1 MRPNCGFLVN
11 PGVILSFVQA
21 RSVLYGAIF
30 IVALS
35 ALPSLAATVSGL
47 DRDKFAYEISDG
59 ETKTETFDSLAVGPL
74 PEIAGLEITTS
85 GTGTLVITHKFYA
98 STGTG
103 SLGAGSI
110 EYFLPAEVLTFT
122 FDSEITAFA
131 IDINTFAT
139 TDGAFVATLDNG
151 ESYSSVFS
159 AFTPVNTG
167 QFLAFTSSTP
177 FRSVSISTTSKQT
190 YTVDTVVYGDDTKE
204 EEPPPPDIAPVPL
217 PAPILM
223 LLAALGG
230 LLLLRRRR
238 V

>member
-1 MRPNCGFLVN
+1 
-11 PGVILSFVQA
+11 
-21 RSVLYGAIF
+21 
-30 IVALS
+30 
-35 ALPSLAATVSGL
+35 
-47 DRDKFAYEISDG
+47 
-59 ETKTETFDSLAVGPL
+59 
-74 PEIAGLEITTS
+74 
-85 GTGTLVITHKFYA
+85 
-98 STGTG
+98 
-103 SLGAGSI
+103 
-110 EYFLPAEVLTFT
+110 LPAEVLTFT

-190 YTVDTVVYGDDTKE
+190 YTVDTVVYGDDTKA

-223 LLAALGG
+223 LLSALGG